1 MSEKL
6 LIDAEIAPA
15 HVADE
20 AVGFESAFMDGI
32 NGMMRVIL
40 RWLHRLLLLIE
51 YVLLIY

>member
-20 AVGFESAFMDGI
+20 AVGFESALLSDQRSSVV
-32 NGMMRVIL
+32 GMCLCRIEGQKTVIIFK
-40 RWLHRLLLLIE
+40 R
-51 YVLLIY
+51 

>member
-20 AVGFESAFMDGI
+20 AVGIELFVDEWERSEE
-32 NGMMRVIL
+32 RVNKKQIF
-40 RWLHRLLLLIE
+40 
-51 YVLLIY
+51 